1 MNSRYD
7 KKLLNWFMLGKRL
20 IKISVFT
27 LALFVLTQG
36 VAKKVPVIVFERTP
50 CLGNCQSFK
59 LSIFK
64 NRKIFFDAG
73 ENTVVAKGKYYSKL
87 KKKEYKQLIQLFR
100 QSDFFRLENQHTTS
114 STDRPTQYLT
124 FRDGDQSKT
133 VMDYDHTNPTLIR
146 LEDFLQ
152 QIVDGAEW
160 RRKR

>member
-1 MNSRYD
+1 MP
-7 KKLLNWFMLGKRL
+7 GKIL

-27 LALFVLTQG
+27 LALFISTQV

-64 NRKIFFDAG
+64 NRKIFFEAG
-73 ENTVVAKGKYYSKL
+73 ENTVVAKGIYSSKL
-87 KKKEYKQLIQLFR
+87 KKKEYKQLIRLFEE
-100 QSDFFRLENQHTTS
+100 SDFFKLENQHTTS
-114 STDRPTQYLT
+114 ATDLPTQYLT
-124 FRDGDQSKT
+124 FRDGDRMKT

-152 QIVDGAEW
+152 QIIDGTEW
-160 RRKR
+160 RKK